1 MMNNMI
7 IRNVTAL
14 GFSVKSGFF
23 CERLRR
29 CVFNNLRRH
38 PLSSLI
44 VMLLLPL
51 REKRKN
57 LEEFQTQTREAGLP
71 RKKRFSEI

>member
-1 MMNNMI
+1 
-7 IRNVTAL
+7 
-14 GFSVKSGFF
+14 
-23 CERLRR
+23 
-29 CVFNNLRRH
+29 
-38 PLSSLI
+38 
-44 VMLLLPL
+44 MLLLPL